1 MQMWGSRNTLAA
13 ANFRDDIAYYQNLG
27 KLIGHDKKIIE
38 VSGDYGYRLSYWG
51 WVDGEYW
58 PSNMDTNLRSLAG
71 QAAPVFSS
79 EFSRYT
85 AGMDEFVITSHGELD
100 AQPQLR
106 DYLADGYP
114 VFAKGDGFLIYNLKP

>member
-1 MQMWGSRNTLAA
+1 
-13 ANFRDDIAYYQNLG
+13 
-27 KLIGHDKKIIE
+27 
-38 VSGDYGYRLSYWG
+38 
-51 WVDGEYW
+51 
-58 PSNMDTNLRSLAG
+58 MDTNLRSLAG

-85 AGMDEFVITSHGELD
+85 AGMDEFVITSLGELD

-114 VFAKGDGFLIYNLKP
+114 IFDKGDGFLIYNLKP